1 VSHHPERVAL
11 LPAILSVPGRRLRRG
26 QDRFPG
32 RTKLTGVPESSRG
45 NTRNRAPS
53 AAAAGAVALALGLAL
68 GAAGCAKFDSALGQQ
83 WATVSFKPNTSVA
96 TILKVRTACSHV
108 PNVRAEA
115 LPRQQN
121 AQTMAGGVTY
131 RTDHASDANLAQ
143 LQQCLQRYPSVAGI
157 DFQDSGDAGG

>member
-1 VSHHPERVAL
+1 
-11 LPAILSVPGRRLRRG
+11 
-26 QDRFPG
+26 
-32 RTKLTGVPESSRG
+32 VPESSRAI
-45 NTRNRAPS
+45 TRNRAPS

-68 GAAGCAKFDSALGQQ
+68 GAAGCAKFDAALGQQ
-83 WATVSFKPNTSVA
+83 WATVNFKPDTSVA
-96 TILKVRTACSHV
+96 TMLQVRTACSRI

-121 AQTMAGGVTY
+121 TVTMAGGVTY

-157 DFQDSGDAGG
+157 DFEDSGDAGG